1 MKKIIGLI
9 LTLAAVHFVAVV
21 AAAGYLLA
29 SGRLSRDN
37 TQRITEILFPPPA
50 SQPAS
55 QPATQPVATTRP
67 LLKLE
72 ELLAKQ
78 AGRPATEQVDFIRNA
93 FDEQMGQLERRLR
106 EMEDLQ
112 RTIEAA
118 RDQLARDR
126 VTLAARQKTLD
137 ERESEAARIE
147 NDAGFQAE
155 LQLYTSM
162 PPEQVKRVFLGLDD
176 QIVAR
181 YLQAM
186 PPRTASKIIREFES
200 PEEMS
205 RLGLIFDRIRR
216 AGGDVPGGPASAQP
230 GGTPIAPQ
238 ASGN

>member
-78 AGRPATEQVDFIRNA
+78 AGRPATEQVEFIRNA

-200 PEEMS
+200 TEEMS

-216 AGGDVPGGPASAQP
+216 AGGDVPDGPASAQP